1 MPRSRCYNHIAH
13 VFEQFDGLG
22 ELISVHPHG
31 NGHINDTFLLTC
43 RKNRKASTLILQHIN
58 REVFKNPN
66 AVMAN
71 FSLVTDHVRA
81 RLQRL
86 EIPEIERRVLCL
98 IPSKT
103 GATHVYDP
111 DGQPWRML
119 HYIHGATSHD
129 VMDHPGRAFEAG
141 KAFGLFQSWLA
152 DLDASLLSE
161 TIPHFHDTPRRL
173 AALRAAFREDAMG
186 RAGDVC
192 EDVELA
198 FAYSDKAATV
208 VDGLRDGTIP
218 LRITHNDT
226 KLNNV
231 LMDDMTDEGICVI
244 DLDTVMPGSILYDFG
259 DLVRTATNSAPED
272 EMELERISVRM
283 DIFESL
289 TAGYLS
295 AAGEFLTERE
305 IDLLSF
311 GAELLAFEN
320 GVRFLTD
327 YLQGDRYFRIHREAH
342 NLDRARAQF
351 RLSECFRAAQD
362 HMAAIV
368 RNALPAAAASSR

>member
-1 MPRSRCYNHIAH
+1 MPRSRCFNHITH

-43 RKNRKASTLILQHIN
+43 RKHRKASTLILQHIN
-58 REVFKNPN
+58 REVFKNPD

-86 EIPEIERRVLCL
+86 EIPEIDRRVLCL

-103 GATHVYDP
+103 GSTHVFDP

-129 VMDHPGRAFEAG
+129 VMDSPRRAYEAG

-161 TIPHFHDTPRRL
+161 TIPHFHDTPHRL
-173 AALRAAFREDAMG
+173 AALRAAFEEDAMG
-186 RAGDVC
+186 RAGDVR
-192 EDVELA
+192 EEVEVALGA
-198 FAYSDKAATV
+198 ADKAGIV
-208 VDGLRDGTIP
+208 VQGLRDGSIP

-231 LMDDMTDEGICVI
+231 LMDDLTDEGICVI

-259 DLVRTATNSAPED
+259 DLVRTATNAAAED
-272 EMELERISVRM
+272 EVELERISVRM
-283 DIFESL
+283 DIFEGL

-295 AAGEFLTERE
+295 AAGAFLTERE
-305 IDLLSF
+305 TD
-311 GAELLAFEN
+311 LLAFGAQLLAYEN

-327 YLQGDRYFRIHREAH
+327 YLQGDRYFRIHRESH

-351 RLSECFRAAQD
+351 RLSECFRAAQQ
-362 HMAAIV
+362 HMATIV
-368 RNALPAAAASSR
+368 RNALPASTVTAR